1 VTDPAELFEAW
12 KRVTGEF
19 FPQLMARL
27 SALPVDENHLSY
39 EFIVRPEGQEPR
51 RVRTSVFIE
60 RNKHGHPTR
69 LVGITRRLD

>member
-1 VTDPAELFEAW
+1 
-12 KRVTGEF
+12 
-19 FPQLMARL
+19 M

-51 RVRTSVFIE
+51 CVRTSVFIE